1 MPPPQKPANP
11 KLRELHLENFKAI
24 GSGPQIIPLRPIT
37 LVFGKNSSG
46 KSSIIH
52 SLLWL
57 HHMIH
62 RDEIDVVVPWA
73 SQGTVDLGGFRQFR
87 FSRATEGEITCVLN
101 LGRVEDDFGCPEFE
115 DLRVRLT
122 YGTQLKSSPVIGR
135 ISELI
140 EQALKPRRELSRND
154 KMELA
159 TNLLTIR
166 SLVFKVIEEGLSPLV
181 DQTKS
186 PKLAKEKLL
195 EVLEGRDCE
204 HSYPYAGEDWDAWTN
219 EAFSRCCPFAKYI
232 ESYLIEQL
240 AVSSGERLNEDAPS
254 PSPLKS
260 FDWDQLR
267 QDCINLAKEI
277 WITLDFK
284 MREESLPSPG
294 LASLEIRDGTST
306 VLRANADEAGRLGV
320 QSLDGKHAALS
331 MTELSCHA
339 ASIQL
344 LGNGWMPAEAVS
356 ASANASELGA
366 VVRLLKVVRSAAE
379 KAIKDLSYLAPLRTY
394 PERHFTASDL
404 DPERHDEGMWL
415 DLIRDDRLRAL
426 VNEWMKRLGVH
437 HELQIDS
444 VVSAKELA
452 DAFRAQMSS
461 QVSVYRDDITAAR
474 KGEERLGGIQS
485 DMPYYA
491 MENWDS
497 HGAIENAISSAL
509 KTALSPDSQ
518 TLHLRDGRTGA
529 KVSFK
534 DIGLG
539 TSQMIPVLV
548 CALSNRNKL
557 IAIEQPEIHLHPAL
571 QAELGDLFIESALG
585 ENGNQFILETHS
597 EHLILR
603 LLRRVRATTNGELE
617 DGQRALHPSD
627 ISVLFVEP
635 TEEGSR
641 VLELPVTHDGDFSVP
656 WPGGFFAERTKE
668 LF

>member
-37 LVFGKNSSG
+37 LVFGKNSCG

-87 FSRATEGEITCVLN
+87 FSKATEGEITCELH
-101 LGRVEDDFGCPEFE
+101 LGRVEDDFGRPEFE
-115 DLRVRLT
+115 DLNVRLAF
-122 YGTQLKSSPVIGR
+122 GTQLKSPPAIER
-135 ISELI
+135 IPKLI
-140 EQALKPRRELSRND
+140 EQALKPRRDLTRDDKLELV
-154 KMELA
+154 
-159 TNLLTIR
+159 TNLFTIR
-166 SLVFKVIEEGLSPLV
+166 SLVFKVIEEGLSSLLE
-181 DQTKS
+181 QTKS
-186 PKLAKEKLL
+186 PKLAKEQLL
-195 EVLEGRDCE
+195 EVFTPSRSKYLSVR
-204 HSYPYAGEDWDAWTN
+204 EDWEDWLD
-219 EAFSRCCPFAKYI
+219 EVLSRCCPFIKQI
-232 ESYLIEQL
+232 ET
-240 AVSSGERLNEDAPS
+240 AVLETIAEVSGERLKEKCPNS
-254 PSPLKS
+254 LSLKA
-260 FDWDQLR
+260 FDWDQL
-267 QDCINLAKEI
+267 QQECINLAKEI
-277 WITLDFK
+277 WITLGFQV
-284 MREESLPSPG
+284 REESLPSPG
-294 LASLEIRDGTST
+294 LVSLEIRDGTST
-306 VLRANADEAGRLGV
+306 VLRANADQAGRLSV
-320 QSLDGKHAALS
+320 DTLDGKHAALS
-331 MTELSCHA
+331 MTELGDHGV
-339 ASIQL
+339 SIQL
-344 LGNGWMPAEAVS
+344 WGNGWMPAEAVS
-356 ASANASELGA
+356 PSANASVLG
-366 VVRLLKVVRSAAE
+366 VVTRILKVVRNAA
-379 KAIKDLSYLAPLRTY
+379 KIATTGLSYLAPLRTY

-415 DLIRDDRLRAL
+415 NLIRDDRLRDS

-444 VVSAKELA
+444 VVSVRQLA
-452 DAFRAQMSS
+452 DAFRAQMSFE
-461 QVSVYRDDITAAR
+461 VSLYQDEITAAR
-474 KGEERLGGIQS
+474 KEEERPGGTQS
-485 DMPYYA
+485 DKPYYA
-491 MENWDS
+491 MENWES

-548 CALSNRNKL
+548 SALASRNKL

-571 QAELGDLFIESALG
+571 QAELGDLFIDSALG
-585 ENGNQFILETHS
+585 ENGNHFILETHS

-603 LLRRVRATTNGELE
+603 LSRRVRETTEGEL
-617 DGQRALHPSD
+617 DGKHGLTPSD
-627 ISVLFVEP
+627 ICVLFVEP
-635 TEEGSR
+635 TDEGSR
-641 VLELPVTHDGDFSVP
+641 VIELPVTDDGDFRVP
-656 WPGGFFAERTKE
+656 WPGGFFAERSNE